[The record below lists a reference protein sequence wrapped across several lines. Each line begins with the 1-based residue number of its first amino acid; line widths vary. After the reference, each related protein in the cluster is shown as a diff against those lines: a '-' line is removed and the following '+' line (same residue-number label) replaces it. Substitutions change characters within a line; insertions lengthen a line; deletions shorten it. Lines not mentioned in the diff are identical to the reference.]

1 MKQTLLNKY
10 MKGESTASEERKL
23 LDLLLETPQEQLAQD
38 ERTILELLSYSEQ
51 EEDDAEDIF
60 AVDYTDE
67 YDKVAKPTRTIR
79 MWHWAAAA
87 CVAGVLIMFLM
98 PPKTN
103 TEVVEDT
110 KVVAKVEPPVTH
122 TTASQQAEEAPE
134 NKYVSETVV
143 TQKHS
148 KAASVAITVVPR
160 PTEEAEPDEEPVQ
173 MSEETR
179 MELLM
184 AYLSP
189 EEQMPMEIDHEEE
202 IRQMRIRGERMINKM
217 KTE

>member
-1 MKQTLLNKY
+1 MR
-10 MKGESTASEERKL
+10 GESSTIEERKL
-23 LDLLLETPQEQLAQD
+23 LDLLLETPQDQLSQD

-51 EEDDAEDIF
+51 EEDEEDIF

-67 YDKVAKPTRTIR
+67 YDKVVKPTRTIR
-79 MWHWAAAA
+79 MWPWAAAA

-98 PPKTN
+98 PPKTVN
-103 TEVVEDT
+103 EVVEDT
-110 KVVAKVEPPVTH
+110 QIVAKAEPPVTN
-122 TTASQQAEEAPE
+122 TTTRLQPKETPVDED
-134 NKYVSETVV
+134 VSETVV
-143 TQKHS
+143 AQKHS

-184 AYLSP
+184 ACLSP
-189 EEQMPMEIDHEEE
+189 DEQMPREIDTEEE

>member
-1 MKQTLLNKY
+1 
-10 MKGESTASEERKL
+10 MKGESSASEERKL
-23 LDLLLETPQEQLAQD
+23 LDLLLETPQDQLSQD

-51 EEDDAEDIF
+51 EEDEEDFF

-67 YDKVAKPTRTIR
+67 YDKVVKPTHTIR
-79 MWHWAAAA
+79 MWPWAAAA

-98 PPKTN
+98 PPKTVN
-103 TEVVEDT
+103 EVVEDT
-110 KVVAKVEPPVTH
+110 QIVAKVEPQVTN
-122 TTASQQAEEAPE
+122 TTASQQAEKIPE
-134 NKYVSETVV
+134 NKEVYETVV
-143 TQKHS
+143 AQKHS
-148 KAASVAITVVPR
+148 KETSVTATAVSQ
-160 PTEEAEPDEEPVQ
+160 PTEESEPVEEPVQ

-184 AYLSP
+184 ACLSP
-189 EEQMPMEIDHEEE
+189 DEQMPMEIDHEEE

>member
-1 MKQTLLNKY
+1 

-23 LDLLLETPQEQLAQD
+23 LGLLLETPQEQLAQD

-67 YDKVAKPTRTIR
+67 YDKVVKPTRTIR

-103 TEVVEDT
+103 TEVVEGT